1 MGLLK
6 YIRIA
11 SIVLIV
17 GMVVFFY
24 VPFNLS
30 PPDSTRVILDHDQKT
45 YIAPPCFNQADA
57 TNFLEETT
65 VAKLDELDYEANS
78 FCTEEAL
85 TEKRTTLFHRMTGA
99 TAFEW

>member
-1 MGLLK
+1 MRLFK

-11 SIVLIV
+11 SIILIV
-17 GMVVFFY
+17 GMAVFFY

-30 PPDSTRVILDHDQKT
+30 PPDSTRVILDHDKKT

-78 FCTEEAL
+78 SCTEEAL
-85 TEKRTTLFHRMTGA
+85 TEKRTTLFQRVTGKSE
-99 TAFEW
+99 FEW